1 MSSWSTPVVS
11 QWRLLAK
18 AILVPSGEIEGCSS
32 LNLEEVTV
40 SGRSSEPS
48 AFMR

>member
-1 MSSWSTPVVS
+1 VVS

-32 LNLEEVTV
+32 LKVEEVAV
-40 SGRSSEPS
+40 SCFSLVPS